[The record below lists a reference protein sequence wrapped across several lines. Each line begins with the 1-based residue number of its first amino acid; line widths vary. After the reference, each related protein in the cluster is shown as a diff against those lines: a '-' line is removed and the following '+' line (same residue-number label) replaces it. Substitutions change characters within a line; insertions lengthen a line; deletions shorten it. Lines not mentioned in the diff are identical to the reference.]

1 MKKKISLALV
11 VIFVLMQLYRP
22 ERNVSTEIPKTDF
35 IQTLQPP
42 KDIAQMIK
50 TSCYDCHSNN
60 TAYPWYVNVAPVS
73 WFMAHHI
80 DEAKEEL
87 NFSEWDTFSAKR
99 KNKKLD
105 EIEEMVDEGEM
116 PMSSYLLMHSE
127 AKLSDEQTKSLIDW
141 VKGLPKYQE

>member
-1 MKKKISLALV
+1 MKKKIIIALV

-22 ERNVSTEIPKTDF
+22 KRNVSTEIPKTDF

-60 TAYPWYVNVAPVS
+60 TDYPWYVNVAPVS

-87 NFSEWDTFSAKR
+87 NFSEWDTFSSKR

-105 EIEEMVDEGEM
+105 EIVEMVDEGEM
-116 PMSSYLLMHSE
+116 PLSSYLLMHSE
-127 AKLSDEQTKSLIDW
+127 AKLSEEQTKRLIDW
-141 VKGLPKYQE
+141 VKGLPEYQE